1 MRELAVLF
9 QLFRYCRLA
18 EWPALIKYVLLKAIH
33 CPARINLRLR
43 GHSWVAMT
51 TEPSGLHFF
60 NEVVVRECYAPIR
73 RDLLA
78 MAAPVV
84 IDGGANCGAFA
95 LWALSINP
103 NARLISF
110 EPGDAF
116 ENLTINR
123 ARFAENHGDHWQVEK
138 CALSSKVGLCNF
150 VHDAHSSMGHIEE
163 GGADAVPVRT
173 IDDLRLSPEIIKI
186 DVEGHELEVLKGSE
200 QTLGTARVVVLEYH
214 TAELRTQCIEFLTS
228 HHFTLEEE
236 RALLIGRK

>member
-18 EWPALIKYVLLKAIH
+18 EWPALGKFFFLKAFH
-33 CPARINLRLR
+33 RPARINLKLR

-51 TEPSGLHFF
+51 TKPSGLHFF
-60 NEVVVRECYAPIR
+60 YEVVVRESYSAIR

-78 MAAPVV
+78 LSAPLV

-95 LWALSINP
+95 LWAFSINP
-103 NARLISF
+103 DIRVISF
-110 EPGDAF
+110 EPGEAF
-116 ENLTINR
+116 ENLTLNR
-123 ARFAENHGDHWQVEK
+123 DRFAENHGDHWQVEK
-138 CALSSKVGLCNF
+138 CALSSKVGICQF
-150 VHDAHSSMGHIEE
+150 VHDADSSMGHIEE
-163 GGADAVPVRT
+163 GGLDAVPVRT

-200 QTLGTARVVVLEYH
+200 RTLGTARVVVLEYH

-228 HHFTLEEE
+228 HRFTL
-236 RALLIGRK
+236 